1 MELDQSDLD
10 RGETSLIRG
19 LAIAAAVAIAAAALA
34 TPAAGATWSPPPAN
48 AGFDYQIGGEYPL
61 PRGVSVVSRDWFG
74 GSADARAYS
83 ICYVNAFQTQSD
95 DDGVNRPDEKS
106 NWPRDLV
113 LEELGDD
120 PHWGGEYLVDISSA
134 DKRMRA
140 AEWVQPMIA
149 TCAAKGFKAVEYDN
163 LDSWTRFDGTPAARR
178 VPFGKRHAIAYAE
191 LLTDRAH
198 ALGLAVAQKNTLDLN
213 RRQAR
218 TRIGFDFAI
227 AESCGRYA
235 ECQAYRAL
243 FRNRVIAV
251 EYRRR
256 DFRRAC
262 KAVGNTVSVV
272 LRDRNVTTPD
282 SPSYQYAAC

>member
-1 MELDQSDLD
+1 VE
-10 RGETSLIRG
+10 
-19 LAIAAAVAIAAAALA
+19 
-34 TPAAGATWSPPPAN
+34 
-48 AGFDYQIGGEYPL
+48 
-61 PRGVSVVSRDWFG
+61 
-74 GSADARAYS
+74 
-83 ICYVNAFQTQSD
+83 
-95 DDGVNRPDEKS
+95 RPDEKS

-120 PHWGGEYLVDISSA
+120 PNWGGEYLVDLSSA
-134 DKRMRA
+134 DKRTRA
-140 AEWVQPMIA
+140 AEWVQPMIQ

-191 LLTDRAH
+191 LLTDQAH
-198 ALGLAVAQKNTLDLN
+198 ALGLAVAQKNTLALK

-227 AESCGRYA
+227 AELCGRYS

-251 EYRRR
+251 EYRQR

-262 KAVGNTVSVV
+262 KAVGNTISVV

-282 SPSYQYAAC
+282 SPSYRYAAC